1 MSEYKFVEKPF
12 LDQLAALQ
20 WSIIDQ
26 GSAIPTDPSKSLR
39 SSFHEIVIKEE
50 LFKALQAINK
60 TEDGQSW
67 LSDKQLDEIYSDLT
81 GQSGG
86 LVEAN
91 QAIQS
96 LLYKYTTD
104 QNDLTGEVNPD
115 VQIIDFKNPEKNRF
129 LAINQYRIDTPGCVK
144 TCIIPDIVLFVNG
157 LPLAV
162 VECKDGNSFTSNP
175 MSEAMI
181 QLWRYSNQRAE
192 TRRAGLREGEERL
205 FHFNQLMIAT
215 DGENARIGSITSNS
229 DQYFYGWR
237 SIYPEKYQNFTS
249 PLGKTREQETLIQG
263 TLPKETFLDIVRN
276 FTIFMQVGENTVKVI
291 PRYQQYRAVQ
301 KMVKR
306 IREGKTPFERSGVVW
321 HTQGS
326 GKSLTMVFLIRKLRH
341 TADMKDFKIVMVND
355 RTDLED
361 QLSTTATLTGEKVDI
376 IGSSDE
382 VKKDLANDKSNLNM
396 VMVHKFAERDVANP
410 AYLNQALT
418 GDVVPHFKPFGL
430 VNGSERILVL
440 IDEAHRTQ
448 SSDLGNNLFEAFPN
462 ATKIAFTGTPLI
474 TDRHTEKTVN
484 RFGDKY
490 IDEYKLQDA
499 VDDGATVQ
507 ILYEGKT
514 ADTAINA
521 KHEFDRKFEDL
532 FKDRTPDEMAAI
544 KKKYGAL
551 GDVMEAEG
559 RIQEIC
565 DDVVEHYC
573 TKILPNGFKAQIVCH
588 SKDAALAYQ
597 TCLRK
602 ALAAY
607 IEKVTDVGVEHIQKI
622 KFLKTAVVMSSDGTN
637 EKAAITQAR
646 KEAKQIDAV
655 ESFKKKFNFEKPET
669 GVAFLIVCDMLLTG
683 FDAPIEQ
690 VMYLDKRISEHN
702 LLQAIARVNRVSPG
716 KSKGYIVD
724 YIGLSKYLKE
734 ALSIYAVSDQEE
746 ILASF
751 KNVDSELPTLEARY
765 KRLINLFEDAG
776 ITRTKAFIEQTIK
789 DTTEEYQ
796 VLEEILDSMDDAT
809 DKENLKRRE
818 TFNVYLKKFISSL
831 DVIMPNPQGKPY
843 VIPAKRFGYLHAKA
857 RQRFKDDSISIA
869 GAGEKVKHL
878 IDEHLI
884 GLGINPKIPPT
895 ELFSDV
901 FIKDLGKNK
910 SAKSK
915 ASEMEHAIRKHCK
928 VHLAEDPAFFK
939 TVSEKLDA
947 AIQKHKDSWEQ
958 LCLELIN
965 IREETLE
972 GRTGQIEGL
981 DPAEAPFYDLIL
993 MIAYKGSEVAKSSQ
1007 NAIKDAVKQIYE
1019 EFQNTIDIVNF
1030 WQQKHEVRQLNAR
1043 LKKILALTNENPL
1056 IDSREQISNEI
1067 LSLAKN
1073 RHNEI
1078 LSEVDHGKHASG

>member
-12 LDQLAALQ
+12 LDQLAALE

-26 GSAIPTDPSKSLR
+26 GSAIPTDPKKSLR
-39 SSFHEIVIKEE
+39 NNFREIVIKKE
-50 LFKALQAINK
+50 LFKALREINK
-60 TEDGQSW
+60 TDDGQSW
-67 LSDKQLDEIYSDLT
+67 LTDKQLDDIYVDLT
-81 GQSGG
+81 DQSGD
-86 LVEAN
+86 LIEAN
-91 QAIQS
+91 QAIQE
-96 LLYKYTTD
+96 LLYKYTAD
-104 QNDLTGEVNPD
+104 ENEVTGEANPD
-115 VQIIDFKNPEKNRF
+115 VKIIDFKNPKNNRF

-144 TCIIPDIVLFVNG
+144 SCIIPDVVLFVNG
-157 LPLAV
+157 IPLV
-162 VECKDGNSFTSNP
+162 VIEGKDGNSFTSNP

-181 QLWRYSNQRAE
+181 QLWRYSNQRKE
-192 TRRAGLREGEERL
+192 TREAGLREGEEKL

-215 DGENARIGSITSNS
+215 DGENARVGSVTSTS

-237 SIYPEKYQNFTS
+237 TIYPETYKNFIP
-249 PLGKTREQETLIQG
+249 PLGKEREQETLIQG
-263 TLPKETFLDIVRN
+263 MLPKDTFLDIVRN
-276 FTIFMQVGENTVKVI
+276 FIVFMQVGENTVKVI

-301 KMVKR
+301 KIVNR
-306 IREGKTPFERSGVVW
+306 IRDGQTPFERSGVVW

-326 GKSLTMVFLIRKLRH
+326 GKSLTMVFLVRKLRH
-341 TADMKDFKIVMVND
+341 TEDMKDFKIIMVND

-361 QLSTTATLTGEKVDI
+361 QLSNTATLTGETVKI
-376 IGSSDE
+376 IGSSSD
-382 VKKDLANDKSNLNM
+382 VKTKLANDKSNLNM
-396 VMVHKFAERDVANP
+396 VMVHKFAERDVSNP
-410 AYLNQALT
+410 DYLNEALT
-418 GDVVPHFKPFGL
+418 GDAVPHYKPFGV
-430 VNGSERILVL
+430 VNKSERILVL

-462 ATKIAFTGTPLI
+462 STKIAFTGTPLI
-474 TDRHTEKTVN
+474 TERHKETTVA
-484 RFGDKY
+484 RFGEEY
-490 IDEYKLQDA
+490 VDEYKLQDA

-532 FKDRTPDEMAAI
+532 FKDRTPDQLTAI

-565 DDVVEHYC
+565 DDIVEHYV

-588 SKDAALAYQ
+588 SKDAALAYKN
-597 TCLRK
+597 CLDQ
-602 ALAAY
+602 ALEAY
-607 IEKVTDVGVEHIQKI
+607 VENI
-622 KFLKTAVVMSSDGTN
+622 KGDNPDFAKTIAFLKAAVVISSDGTN

-646 KEAKQIDAV
+646 KEAKQLDAV
-655 ESFKKKFNFEKPET
+655 ESFKKKFDHDKPET

-690 VMYLDKRISEHN
+690 VMYLDKKISEHN
-702 LLQAIARVNRVSPG
+702 LLQAIARVNRVYPG

-724 YIGLSKYLKE
+724 YVGLSNHLKD
-734 ALSIYAVSDQEE
+734 ALSIYAADDQEE

-751 KNVDSELPTLEARY
+751 KNVDAELPVLEARY
-765 KRLINLFEDAG
+765 QRLINLFVDAG
-776 ITRTKAFIEQTIK
+776 ITRMKDFVEQKIK
-789 DTTEEYQ
+789 DPSVEYQ
-796 VLEEILDSMDDAT
+796 ALEEILDSMDDGQN
-809 DKENLKRRE
+809 KENLKRRE

-831 DVIMPNPQGKPY
+831 DVVVPNPQAKPFI
-843 VIPAKRFGYLHAKA
+843 IPAKRFGYIHAKA

-869 GAGEKVKHL
+869 GAGAKVKSL

-895 ELFSDV
+895 ELFSEH
-901 FIKDLGKNK
+901 FIQDLNKTK

-928 VHLAEDPAFFK
+928 IHLAEDPAFFK
-939 TVSEKLDA
+939 TISEKLDT
-947 AIQKHKDSWEQ
+947 AIQKYKDNWEQ
-958 LCLELIN
+958 LCLELN
-965 IREETLE
+965 TLRAETLE
-972 GRTGQIEGL
+972 GRTGQIDGI
-981 DPAEAPFYDLIL
+981 DPVEAPFFDLVA
-993 MIAYKGSEVAKSSQ
+993 MIAYDSAEIDKS
-1007 NAIKDAVKQIYE
+1007 AIEPIKKSVKAIYE

-1030 WQQKHEVRQLNAR
+1030 WQQKHEVRQLNGR
-1043 LKKILALTNENPL
+1043 LKKILALTGEDAL
-1056 IDSREQISNEI
+1056 IDKREQIANEI
-1067 LSLAKN
+1067 MSLAKN